1 MDKKKKEQ
9 IILVVLIPIFF
20 IGLLYMRSQ
29 QKSKATEI
37 VQNELTIS
45 QEDPLIDK
53 LPKPKTIE
61 EISYKKTEKDPLKNI
76 FAQFLEKLRRRVP
89 EKEIEKLP
97 IPDLNIEGLIWNSDM
112 PQAIVNGSVVK
123 IGDHIEGVRIVEID
137 KKGITI
143 DYEGQK
149 VLISKK

>member
-1 MDKKKKEQ
+1 MDKKKREQ
-9 IILVVLIPIFF
+9 MILVVLMPIFF

-29 QKSKATEI
+29 QKSKVIDI
-37 VQNELTIS
+37 VKKELTIS

-53 LPKPKTIE
+53 LPRPKTIE

-76 FAQFLEKLRRRVP
+76 FAQFLEKLRRRVS

-112 PQAIVNGSVVK
+112 PQAIINGSVIK
-123 IGDHIEGVRIVEID
+123 IGDYIEGVKVIEID

-143 DYEGQK
+143 EYEGQK

>member
-1 MDKKKKEQ
+1 MDKKKREQ
-9 IILVVLIPIFF
+9 IILVALMPIFF

-29 QKSKATEI
+29 QKSKATDI
-37 VQNELTIS
+37 VQNELTIA
-45 QEDPLIDK
+45 QEDSLIDE
-53 LPKPKTIE
+53 LPMPKTIE

-76 FAQFLEKLRRRVP
+76 FAQFLERLRRRVP
-89 EKEIEKLP
+89 EKEIEKFS
-97 IPDLNIEGLIWNSDM
+97 IPDLIEGLIWNSDM
-112 PQAIVNGSVVK
+112 PQAIINGSVVK
-123 IGDHIEGVRIVEID
+123 IGDYIEGVKIVGID

>member
-1 MDKKKKEQ
+1 MDKKKREQ
-9 IILVVLIPIFF
+9 IILVALMPIFF

-29 QKSKATEI
+29 QKSKATDI
-37 VQNELTIS
+37 VQNELTIA

-53 LPKPKTIE
+53 LPMPTTIK
-61 EISYKKTEKDPLKNI
+61 EISYKKTDKDPLENI
-76 FAQFLEKLRRRVP
+76 FVQFLERLREVVP

-112 PQAIVNGSVVK
+112 PQAIINGSVVK
-123 IGDHIEGVRIVEID
+123 IGDYIEGVKVVEID

-143 DYEGQK
+143 EYEGQK

>member
-1 MDKKKKEQ
+1 MDKKKREQ
-9 IILVVLIPIFF
+9 MILVVLMPIFF

-29 QKSKATEI
+29 QKSKATDI
-37 VQNELTIS
+37 VQNELTIA
-45 QEDPLIDK
+45 QEDSLIDK
-53 LPKPKTIE
+53 LPMPKTIK
-61 EISYKKTEKDPLKNI
+61 EISYKKTEKDPLRNI
-76 FAQFLEKLRRRVP
+76 FAQFLKRLRKAVP

-112 PQAIVNGSVVK
+112 PQAIINGSVIK
-123 IGDHIEGVRIVEID
+123 IGDYIEGVRVVEID

-143 DYEGQK
+143 EYEGQK

>member
-29 QKSKATEI
+29 QKSKATEM

>member
-1 MDKKKKEQ
+1 MDKKKREQ
-9 IILVVLIPIFF
+9 IILVALMPIFF

-29 QKSKATEI
+29 QKSKATDI
-37 VQNELTIS
+37 VQNELTIA
-45 QEDPLIDK
+45 QEDSLIDE
-53 LPKPKTIE
+53 LPMPKTIE
-61 EISYKKTEKDPLKNI
+61 EIGYKKTEKDPLKNI
-76 FAQFLEKLRRRVP
+76 FAQFLERLRRRVP
-89 EKEIEKLP
+89 EKEIEKFS

-112 PQAIVNGSVVK
+112 PQAIINGSVVK
-123 IGDHIEGVRIVEID
+123 IGDYIEGVKIVGID

>member
-1 MDKKKKEQ
+1 MDKKKREQ
-9 IILVVLIPIFF
+9 MILVVLIPILF

-29 QKSKATEI
+29 QKSKATDI
-37 VQNELTIS
+37 VQNELTIA
-45 QEDPLIDK
+45 QEDSLIDE
-53 LPKPKTIE
+53 LPMPKTIE

-76 FAQFLEKLRRRVP
+76 FAQFLERLRRRVP
-89 EKEIEKLP
+89 EKEIEKFS

-112 PQAIVNGSVVK
+112 PQAIINGSVVK
-123 IGDHIEGVRIVEID
+123 IGDYIEGVKIVGID

-143 DYEGQK
+143 EHEGQK

>member
-1 MDKKKKEQ
+1 MDKKKREQ
-9 IILVVLIPIFF
+9 MILVALIPIFF

-29 QKSKATEI
+29 KKSKATEI

-76 FAQFLEKLRRRVP
+76 FAQFLERLRRRVP
-89 EKEIEKLP
+89 EEEIEKLP

-123 IGDHIEGVRIVEID
+123 IGDDIEGIKIVEIN

-143 DYEGQK
+143 EYEGQK

>member
-53 LPKPKTIE
+53 LPKPKAIE

>member
-1 MDKKKKEQ
+1 MDKKKREQ
-9 IILVVLIPIFF
+9 IILVALMPIFF

-29 QKSKATEI
+29 QKSKATDI
-37 VQNELTIS
+37 VQNELTIA
-45 QEDPLIDK
+45 QEDSLIDE
-53 LPKPKTIE
+53 LPMPKTIE

-76 FAQFLEKLRRRVP
+76 FAQFLERLRRRVP
-89 EKEIEKLP
+89 EKEIEKFS

-112 PQAIVNGSVVK
+112 PQAIINGSVVK
-123 IGDHIEGVRIVEID
+123 IGDYIEGVKIVGID